1 MDHASLLAH
10 AAYGQIEDALNESL
24 DESLRPR
31 GPEFLYDLVARMHLP
46 ARSVA
51 LDIGCGSGRHTIE
64 LASRYGLAVSGI
76 EPASL
81 ELNGAITTLASRSA
95 AEPRLHDLVTFE
107 VGSATALPVI
117 DGSIDLAWCRD
128 VLCLVED
135 LQGAYAEMRRVLKP
149 GGHALVYQMF
159 ATDRLERRE
168 AEWLL
173 PTMGCVPANM
183 DPGVHES
190 VIHESGLTTEHC
202 YVLGSEWGEYEQE
215 HTGKPATKLLHAA
228 RLLRDP
234 QRYIDKYGA
243 TNYNIALGDALWHI
257 YRMIGKLSGR
267 VYVLS
272 RPQT

>member
-10 AAYGQIEDALNESL
+10 AAYGQIEEALNESL

-31 GPEFLYDLVARMHLP
+31 GPDFLYDLVSRIHLP
-46 ARSVA
+46 KGSNA

-64 LASRYGLAVSGI
+64 LASRFGLTVCGV

-81 ELNGAITTLASRSA
+81 ELNGAIDALAGRS
-95 AEPRLHDLVTFE
+95 ETQPNLRDLVTFE
-107 VGSATALPVI
+107 VGSATALPVV
-117 DGSIDLAWCRD
+117 DASIDLAWCRD

-135 LQGAYAEMRRVLKP
+135 LPGAYAEMYRVLKP
-149 GGHALVYQMF
+149 SGHVLIYQMF
-159 ATDRLERRE
+159 ATALLQPSE
-168 AEWLL
+168 AAWLL

-183 DPGVHES
+183 DPGVHEAA
-190 VIHESGLTTEHC
+190 IRNSGLAIDHS
-202 YVLGSEWGEYEQE
+202 YILGSEWGEYEQE

-228 RLLRDP
+228 RLLRGP

-243 TNYNIALGDALWHI
+243 TNYDIALGDALWHV

-267 VYVLS
+267 IYVLS
-272 RPQT
+272 RPER